1 MPTIANMGNVIRARF
16 DAFCLLCNGEI
27 TKGTDLVAPLDRGT
41 QLPSGRVLRI
51 TSELLIRGSCG
62 IPRPLTEPKRLRGYV
77 RQDRI
82 GRLRDCLEADARAL
96 FAYHHYGRLHGAVRL
111 RAGRRTWWLT
121 LTSRAV
127 AGDCAQCRRP
137 LERAVQLTGGGV
149 VCVTCASRSVV
160 SDHARL
166 QRPAA

>member
-1 MPTIANMGNVIRARF
+1 MKESPRRGVR
-16 DAFCLLCNGEI
+16 LLAAGL
-27 TKGTDLVAPLDRGT
+27 TLSLPADSPYDR
-41 QLPSGRVLRI
+41 QMMVEHLSALLR
-51 TSELLIRGSCG
+51 R
-62 IPRPLTEPKRLRGYV
+62 
-77 RQDRI
+77 
-82 GRLRDCLEADARAL
+82 
-96 FAYHHYGRLHGAVRL
+96 HGAVRL